1 MNDVVMAPGLW
12 KLDAIADGPKYF
24 SDLEGSV
31 SFGSNFLVVRQ
42 EKSVVF
48 VPNVV
53 SKFERWER
61 LVYTESH
68 AFRSQLMGV
77 HCVLSPFL

>member
-31 SFGSNFLVVRQ
+31 SFGSNFLVVR
-42 EKSVVF
+42 
-48 VPNVV
+48 
-53 SKFERWER
+53 
-61 LVYTESH
+61 
-68 AFRSQLMGV
+68 
-77 HCVLSPFL
+77 